1 MKVNKLEELRALS
14 PAAAEFV
21 EKFDPDTVADGR
33 YELGGGCYVNVQT
46 FQTKMRKDATF
57 ESHERYIDVQLLA
70 SGEELDAVTTRDEV
84 RIKTP
89 YNETKD
95 VTKYYND
102 MQGIDYVLT
111 AGNYL
116 VFDPSQVHMPG
127 INCNGVHT
135 NRKLVIKI
143 PVK

>member
-1 MKVNKLEELRALS
+1 MQVNNMEGLKKIS
-14 PAAAEFV
+14 QAAYEFV
-21 EKFDPDTVADGR
+21 EKFDPDTYADGR

-46 FQTKMRKDATF
+46 FQTKMRKDGKF
-57 ESHERYIDVQLLA
+57 ESHERYTDVQLLV
-70 SGEELDAVTTRDEV
+70 SGEELDTIATRDEV
-84 RIKTP
+84 RVMTP

-95 VTKYYND
+95 ITFYYNE
-102 MQGIDYVLT
+102 MQGIDYVLS

-135 NRKLVIKI
+135 NRKLIIKV